1 MKRHLPLLCVFLLSS
16 CVSSEDATQALVI
29 DLPQS
34 KHELFTGIIQKFET
48 DTSKV
53 VLLIDSQTDPDARP
67 ADLLFTDSTS
77 LASLIAQSRISP
89 IDKGLASGLLDGAV
103 ETFSRGNE
111 LYGIPFSFETVALVC
126 HRDLVSSQPAS
137 WEELVDKGY
146 KPSFTPGNAFETLF
160 YLSGFQD
167 SVSAEN
173 GLVIEKADAQ
183 QLNTWLASQRAVFS
197 VTDYSE
203 VVGKFSQKNSS
214 CLIAGPWMVAA
225 LSEFDLIAI
234 ELPQVG
240 PSAPLAPALSLGLA
254 LSTDSMNKELAE
266 RFLRLLASEDAQ
278 REIYELSGVLPATS
292 AFTSEISNP
301 LLRALLESNA
311 EVFPVPDLS
320 GSFAELAALE
330 ELITDSL
337 ARNEN
342 FETIY
347 ARYLEK
353 LGEK

>member
-1 MKRHLPLLCVFLLSS
+1 
-16 CVSSEDATQALVI
+16 
-29 DLPQS
+29 
-34 KHELFTGIIQKFET
+34 
-48 DTSKV
+48 
-53 VLLIDSQTDPDARP
+53 
-67 ADLLFTDSTS
+67 
-77 LASLIAQSRISP
+77 
-89 IDKGLASGLLDGAV
+89 
-103 ETFSRGNE
+103 
-111 LYGIPFSFETVALVC
+111 
-126 HRDLVSSQPAS
+126 
-137 WEELVDKGY
+137 
-146 KPSFTPGNAFETLF
+146 
-160 YLSGFQD
+160 
-167 SVSAEN
+167 
-173 GLVIEKADAQ
+173 
-183 QLNTWLASQRAVFS
+183 
-197 VTDYSE
+197 
-203 VVGKFSQKNSS
+203 
-214 CLIAGPWMVAA
+214 MVAA

-240 PSAPLAPALSLGLA
+240 PAAPLAPALSLGLA
-254 LSTDSMNKELAE
+254 LSNDSMNKELAE
-266 RFLRLLASEDAQ
+266 RFLSLLASEDAQ
-278 REIYELSGVLPATS
+278 RQIYELSGVLPATS